1 MKTQLFL
8 AVSLTLCAL
17 ATWTSLMAARLIRGT
32 PEVKTV
38 IQEEVVYPEKVE
50 ACVSLT
56 KFQLEKM
63 LSHFNEDDHP
73 AEMKRFKSLVKRDAN
88 GWRISS
94 THLAKGA
101 EKYPLPDGDFL
112 VVDASFIDYHG
123 NFKDCINY
131 AHSYQDNHEYIVVS
145 VK

>member
-17 ATWTSLMAARLIRGT
+17 ATWTSFKT

-38 IQEEVVYPEKVE
+38 IQEEIIYPEKIE

-73 AEMKRFKSLVKRDAN
+73 SEMKRFKSLVKKDVN

-101 EKYPLPDGDFL
+101 DEHPLPDGDFL

-123 NFKDCINY
+123 NFKDCITY

-145 VK
+145 AK

>member
-1 MKTQLFL
+1 MKTNLFL
-8 AVSLTLCAL
+8 AAGLLLCVLTTLNL
-17 ATWTSLMAARLIRGT
+17 YKEPKVHTKVEKEL
-32 PEVKTV
+32 
-38 IQEEVVYPEKVE
+38 VYPKKVE

-63 LSHFNEDDHP
+63 LSHFNDDDHP
-73 AEMKRFKSLVKRDAN
+73 SEMKRFQSLVKKEGDR
-88 GWRISS
+88 WKISS

-101 EKYPLPDGDFL
+101 EKYALPDGDFL

-123 NFKDCINY
+123 NFKDCITY
-131 AHSYQDNHEYIVVS
+131 ASSYKDNHEYIVVS